1 MATKTKTKTKP
12 TAIDQAKTPLL
23 AAIGAGDFA
32 LNSVRGA
39 VTDARSRA
47 EERVETTRDRVSA
60 IPDEIDELRSKL
72 APEELRRVAEAYVQ
86 AAASIYVSLAER
98 GEEAVS
104 RVRKQ
109 PQVEQAFERAEGAR
123 GDAKDL
129 TDEVLGTVARQTRSV
144 GERAARATERV
155 TSRATSAAG
164 KAGAAAAEAGD
175 EVAHDIRS
183 TTRKAANRTSAPK
196 GSNTTNAPTAVAKK
210 TTAARTATAAK
221 ATTARKTTARKA
233 AATKTA
239 ATKTADTAT
248 GTAADA
254 KDTAVAAQREA
265 TEATTGN

>member
-1 MATKTKTKTKP
+1 MATKSKP

-196 GSNTTNAPTAVAKK
+196 GSNTNARTAVAKK

-248 GTAADA
+248 GTAAAA